1 MRPQVRRLV
10 LAEKFSAARRLAQ
23 ILSAGKTETV
33 RAEGFSYFQF
43 SRADDHVI
51 IFPLR
56 GHVVEIDYP
65 PEAHDWRDTDLDV
78 LIDME
83 PIRRESP
90 PALHDTLRRLA
101 EGTDEVVLATD
112 YDREGELIGVE
123 ALETLRGQRPD
134 LPARR
139 ARFSAVSP
147 SEVRRAF
154 ETLTEPDWALAQAA
168 AARQRIDLAWG
179 AVLTRFLT
187 LECASDRQILS
198 AGRVQTPTL
207 GLVAEREREREDFVP
222 RSFWNVRLVC
232 GTPPFEAT
240 AVGGPFWDSGAAQAV
255 VALSGLGGETA
266 TVERITRSEHRE
278 PPPAP
283 FNTTSLLAKASREG
297 ISASRGMLAAQDLYV
312 HGEISYP
319 RTDNT
324 VYPSSLPVHEI
335 LGRLRESAYGPYAER
350 LLAQPSLDPSRG
362 PIQTTD
368 HPPVHPTAAPAKRRD
383 SVRSR
388 MYDLVARRFLAT
400 LSPASV
406 TAVTEV
412 RLTVGDSAF
421 LATGRKIL
429 DPGWREILPESE
441 TMTELPSLSEGEAV
455 PIQEIRVVEDRTKSP
470 PLHSQGSLLL
480 AMQRLE
486 LGTKSTRHEILD
498 LLFRRQFVTGRSM
511 RTTAAGRALV
521 DALTIYGPDI
531 ASPEMTRHL
540 EERMTA
546 IAEGHATLE
555 DVVTESRSALHAVVA
570 ELKAHRTSLSR
581 WIRDATFLE
590 KDYGPCTVC
599 PEGRL
604 VRRRARNGWAFLGCS
619 SYPACKN
626 RLRLNAL
633 GQRLPWEQREAGA
646 EILPTPA
653 STTASWRRR
662 SCARSLHAL
671 VARSLA
677 E

>member
-1 MRPQVRRLV
+1 MRPLVRRLV

-23 ILSAGKTETV
+23 ILSEGKTETV

-43 SRADDHVI
+43 SRADDHVT

-65 PEAHDWRDTDLDV
+65 TEVHDWKDTDLDL
-78 LIDME
+78 LIDTE

-90 PALHDTLRRLA
+90 PVLHDTLRRLA

-123 ALETLRGQRPD
+123 ALETLRGERPD

-139 ARFSAVSP
+139 ARFSAMSP
-147 SEVRRAF
+147 PEVRRAF

-283 FNTTSLLAKASREG
+283 FNTNSLLAKASREG

-324 VYPSSLPVHEI
+324 VYPPSLPVREI
-335 LGRLRESAYGPYAER
+335 LVRLRESAYGPYAER
-350 LLAQPSLDPSRG
+350 LLAKPSLEPSRG

-368 HPPVHPTAAPAKRRD
+368 HPPVHPTAAPAKRRA

-388 MYDLVARRFLAT
+388 MYELGARPFLAT
-400 LSPASV
+400 LYAASV
-406 TAVTEV
+406 DAVTGV

-421 LATGRKIL
+421 QATGRKIL
-429 DPGWREILPESE
+429 DPGWREILPEPESF
-441 TMTELPSLSEGEAV
+441 TELPSLTEGEAIPV
-455 PIQEIRVVEDRTKSP
+455 QEMRVVEDRTKPP

-498 LLFRRQFVTGRSM
+498 LLFRR
-511 RTTAAGRALV
+511 
-521 DALTIYGPDI
+521 
-531 ASPEMTRHL
+531 
-540 EERMTA
+540 
-546 IAEGHATLE
+546 
-555 DVVTESRSALHAVVA
+555 
-570 ELKAHRTSLSR
+570 
-581 WIRDATFLE
+581 
-590 KDYGPCTVC
+590 
-599 PEGRL
+599 
-604 VRRRARNGWAFLGCS
+604 RARNGWAFLGCS
-619 SYPACKN
+619 RYPACKH
-626 RLRLNAL
+626 RLRLNTL

-646 EILPTPA
+646 EILPTPV
-653 STTASWRRR
+653 STTS
-662 SCARSLHAL
+662 
-671 VARSLA
+671 
-677 E
+677 